1 MKDYSFWTPEEDAI
15 IKASSGMTCAQ
26 LMELLPD
33 RDKRSIERR
42 RRRIMGGEPLT
53 RLWTPED
60 DAAMLHLLSLGFTI
74 RRIADELDR
83 SEAAVRSR
91 EALLNKG
98 GGRVKKA
105 DPWPDLSPDAF
116 KDVKV
121 SADPAV
127 KLTKPQD
134 RTLAGV
140 GTVLLVA

>member
-1 MKDYSFWTPEEDAI
+1 MKDYRFWTPEEDTI

-60 DAAMLHLLSLGFTI
+60 DAAMLHMLSLGMTI

-91 EALLNKG
+91 EAVLNKG
-98 GGRVKKA
+98 GGRVKKG
-105 DPWPDLSPDAF
+105 DPWPDLGANAF
-116 KDVKV
+116 RDVKV

-127 KLTKPQD
+127 QLSKPQD

-140 GTVLLVA
+140 GTRMLTA